1 MSEPADVEPQ
11 RMLLAVDGNSLLH
24 RAYHGGFG
32 TDWRDVEGRAN
43 WALRGVLRIIGAA
56 ADRLAPDAL
65 VVGFDHPEHSHRR
78 VEYPA
83 YKAGRPDKPAEL
95 VAQLADAPEVMSAA
109 GIGVVV
115 PDGWEADD
123 VLASGAALAGRSGW
137 RCTVLT
143 SDRDSFALIDDT
155 TCVLRLLDG
164 GVEGSPLLTPG
175 RLQLLCG
182 VRAGQYTDFAA
193 LRGDSSD
200 NLPGAVGIGPKAA
213 AKLLAVFDGVDDA
226 LAALDGGRAAEV
238 EAAIG
243 VAATRR
249 LGDPTS
255 RENVARNQR
264 LMTMRRDLPMPAL
277 GDLHLPLDAHRL
289 QSALAERALALGR
302 ALWPLT
308 GQVPMEV
315 AAQAEAE
322 REAVDL
328 PPRSRAWTPTP
339 TPAPAKAPAPEP
351 ADEQLSLFG

>member
-1 MSEPADVEPQ
+1 M
-11 RMLLAVDGNSLLH
+11 
-24 RAYHGGFG
+24 
-32 TDWRDVEGRAN
+32 
-43 WALRGVLRIIGAA
+43 
-56 ADRLAPDAL
+56 
-65 VVGFDHPEHSHRR
+65 
-78 VEYPA
+78 
-83 YKAGRPDKPAEL
+83 
-95 VAQLADAPEVMSAA
+95 
-109 GIGVVV
+109 
-115 PDGWEADD
+115 
-123 VLASGAALAGRSGW
+123 
-137 RCTVLT
+137 
-143 SDRDSFALIDDT
+143 
-155 TCVLRLLDG
+155 
-164 GVEGSPLLTPG
+164 
-175 RLQLLCG
+175 
-182 VRAGQYTDFAA
+182 
-193 LRGDSSD
+193 
-200 NLPGAVGIGPKAA
+200 
-213 AKLLAVFDGVDDA
+213 FDGVDDA

-351 ADEQLSLFG
+351 ADEQAQPLRLIAEGERSAGLSRVDSTLCSADGRPPPPARAPRGATMTTLTTWTRRDPFAQARRPRRAGASRLRPDDGPHPRAPDRLRARRRGAARR